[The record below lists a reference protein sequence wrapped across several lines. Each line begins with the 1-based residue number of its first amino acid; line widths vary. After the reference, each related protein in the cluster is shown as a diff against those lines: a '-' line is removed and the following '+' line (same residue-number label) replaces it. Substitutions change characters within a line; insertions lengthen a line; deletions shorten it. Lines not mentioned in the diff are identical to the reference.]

1 MTASPSSGSPAP
13 RTPAPGTPASPTISG
28 RAAAL
33 ARLQGQWVR
42 FAANKTATL
51 GLILFGSL
59 AVIAIAAPLLPLIDP
74 AATTPSIARTPPFSA
89 NAILGTDHL
98 GRDLLSRLI
107 WGTRTSLAVGLT
119 ATAVAA
125 LIGSTIGLIA
135 AFYGRWVDAVFMRS
149 IDTLMAF
156 PYLLLA
162 LAIIAVL
169 GPGLTNALLAIA
181 VVNIPFFAR
190 AVRGQALAIK
200 SMDYIDAARLSGFS
214 DFRIIAGEL
223 LPNVLPVIIVT
234 MSTTLSWMILETAGL
249 SFLGLGA
256 QPPHADLGSMLGDGR
271 SMIYTAPWVAVLPGM
286 VILALAVGIN
296 LVGDGLRDL
305 LDPRLKA
312 GALAK
317 PEPATRRNPPRGS
330 TASRPPAF
338 FTDPPDTSG
347 DTSGPTAAVLPSL
360 AITDLTTTFATA
372 RNDLTAVNQVSFS
385 LYPGEAYGLVGESGS
400 GKSVTALS
408 ICGLVA
414 SPPGTIAGGSIWYRD
429 RDSGPIDL
437 ADATPRALTGIR
449 GRRIAYIF
457 QDPLTTLNPVM
468 RIGDQ
473 VAEGLIVRQHLTT
486 AAARRAA
493 IDLLD
498 AVGLPDPKAKAES
511 FPHEL
516 SGGQRQR
523 VVIAIA
529 VANKPDIIVADE
541 PTTALDVTTQRRVLD
556 MLDTLRRDRGAALL
570 LISHDLGVV
579 SDICDR
585 VGVMYAGRI
594 VEEGLTRD
602 VLDRPSHPY
611 TRRLLECIPSLDDD
625 RPIRGIPGLPPAI
638 DALPPGCAFAD
649 RCDQVTAECRR
660 GTIDLRPVD
669 SAHDLPRSV
678 DGSHMRGSKH
688 QARCIFAGEPS

>member
-1 MTASPSSGSPAP
+1 MTATHSSGTS
-13 RTPAPGTPASPTISG
+13 PGTST
-28 RAAAL
+28 AAAS
-33 ARLQGQWVR
+33 ARAQTWSRFRGQWLR

-59 AVIAIAAPLLPLIDP
+59 ALIAIAAPILPLADP
-74 AATTPSIARTPPFSA
+74 AATNPSIARTPPFSA
-89 NAILGTDHL
+89 DAILGTDHL

-107 WGTRTSLAVGLT
+107 WGTQTSLAVGLT

-125 LIGSTIGLIA
+125 LIGSAIGLFA
-135 AFYGRWVDAVFMRS
+135 AFYGRWVDAVLMRS

-214 DFRIIAGEL
+214 DLRIIVGEL

-271 SMIYTAPWVAVLPGM
+271 SMIYTAPWVAVLPGL
-286 VILALAVGIN
+286 VILLLAVGIN

-317 PEPATRRNPPRGS
+317 PEPATRRDPPRGTKTS
-330 TASRPPAF
+330 ASPPAAF
-338 FTDPPDTSG
+338 ATSAKGG
-347 DTSGPTAAVLPSL
+347 DGRPPSL
-360 AITDLTTTFATA
+360 AVSELTTTFATA
-372 RNDLTAVNQVSFS
+372 RNALTAVNRVSFS
-385 LYPGEAYGLVGESGS
+385 LYPGEALGLVGESGS

-408 ICGLVA
+408 LCGLVA

-429 RDSGPIDL
+429 PDNGPIDL
-437 ADATPRALTGIR
+437 AAATARSLTHIR

-473 VAEGLIVRQHLTT
+473 VAEGLMVHQHLPPS
-486 AAARRAA
+486 AAQRAA
-493 IDLLD
+493 VDLLD

-556 MLDTLRRDRGAALL
+556 ILDTLRRDQGAALL

-579 SDICDR
+579 SDICER
-585 VGVMYAGRI
+585 VAVMYAGRI
-594 VEEGLTRD
+594 VEEGTTRD

-611 TRRLLECIPSLDDD
+611 TRRLLDCIPSLADDS
-625 RPIRGIPGLPPAI
+625 PIRGIPGLPPAI

-649 RCDQVTAECRR
+649 RCDRVEPACRTGNIEMRSADRADR
-660 GTIDLRPVD
+660 GHR
-669 SAHDLPRSV
+669 
-678 DGSHMRGSKH
+678 
-688 QARCIFAGEPS
+688 ARCIFAGETP